1 MQNTCARICKP
12 ATSGKPLKNI
22 PRKLQPWCAV
32 FDYAVSVFRNRIGG
46 GQGCLLGEL
55 HAVSRPM
62 IHARLTNCILT
73 KGKIPVISYLR
84 YAAALMWFAAVP
96 TSAAYEDQFLDA
108 SGVKIRYIDSGK
120 GETIVLLH
128 GGTSNLE
135 SWTSRGVVA
144 NLEKDFRVIAF
155 DARGHGKSDKPREPA
170 AYGRQ
175 QALDVVRILDAL
187 KIERAHI
194 VGFSLGGSTVAQL
207 LTLHPER
214 FLTAV
219 QVASA
224 GRSPKE
230 ANNPRI
236 EIEAAE
242 IARDCISRSRVMRQA
257 PAGMKSTEEE
267 IQKRIEECRAN
278 KLFDQHST
286 AASLRG
292 YRDQA
297 VTTEQM
303 AAVKVPTLGI
313 VGTLDHTLKAM
324 QALKTVRPDM
334 KLVLLEG
341 VSHTGATGIQGRPE
355 LIAEIRS
362 FIAEQHTSAAK
373 NR

>member
-1 MQNTCARICKP
+1 MNFC
-12 ATSGKPLKNI
+12 
-22 PRKLQPWCAV
+22 
-32 FDYAVSVFRNRIGG
+32 F
-46 GQGCLLGEL
+46 
-55 HAVSRPM
+55 
-62 IHARLTNCILT
+62 
-73 KGKIPVISYLR
+73 R
-84 YAAALMWFAAVP
+84 YAAALLCLAAIP
-96 TSAAYEDQFLDA
+96 ASAAYEDKYLDA
-108 SGVKIRYIDSGK
+108 DGVKIRYIDTGK
-120 GETIVLLH
+120 GEAIVLLH

-135 SWTSRGVVA
+135 SWITRGVVA

-187 KIERAHI
+187 RIERAHI

-219 QVASA
+219 QVAAA

-230 ANNPRI
+230 ANDPRI
-236 EIEAAE
+236 ETEAAE
-242 IARDCISRSRVMRQA
+242 IARDCISRSRLMRQA
-257 PAGMKSTEEE
+257 PEGMKPSEEE
-267 IQKRIEECRAN
+267 IQKRMAACRADKN
-278 KLFDQHST
+278 FDQHAT

-297 VTTEQM
+297 VTPEQM

-324 QALKTVRPDM
+324 QALKKIRPDM

-355 LIAEIRS
+355 LVAEIRA
-362 FIAEQHTSAAK
+362 FIAEQRGPAPRSY
-373 NR
+373 